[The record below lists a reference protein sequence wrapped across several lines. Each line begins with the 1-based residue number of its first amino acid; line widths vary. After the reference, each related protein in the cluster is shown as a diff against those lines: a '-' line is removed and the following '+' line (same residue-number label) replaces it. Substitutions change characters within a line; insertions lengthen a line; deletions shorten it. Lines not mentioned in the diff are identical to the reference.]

1 MYLFILFHFR
11 QMAESTFMQSD
22 LLCELYC
29 LAAGHVNSDSQVTG
43 PGVTEPLC
51 CVAIRGTRRSALLGA
66 KPMETFHSGVLRYI
80 QQ

>member
-1 MYLFILFHFR
+1 
-11 QMAESTFMQSD
+11 MAESTFMQSD

-43 PGVTEPLC
+43 PGVTEPLERR
-51 CVAIRGTRRSALLGA
+51 VRGTRRSALLCA